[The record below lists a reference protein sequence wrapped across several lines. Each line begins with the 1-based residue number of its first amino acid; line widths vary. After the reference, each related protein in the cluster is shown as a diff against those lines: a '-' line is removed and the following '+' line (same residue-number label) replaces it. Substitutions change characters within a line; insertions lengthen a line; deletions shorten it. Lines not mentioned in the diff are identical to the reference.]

1 MLYEMRGG
9 DRMKGYLVGVVAV
22 AALVSL
28 ASLFLKGKETE
39 RTAKI
44 AFGLILLC
52 EMLLPLAELLPTV
65 WEKLDGEISVPG
77 TEEGAPLYEKT
88 GERAFAEGITRAV
101 SEKFGIPVE
110 QIDVRLESFDFQAM
124 RAEKIFL
131 TLRGRGALS
140 DPKRVERYI
149 TESGLGDCEVNFEIG

>member
-1 MLYEMRGG
+1 
-9 DRMKGYLVGVVAV
+9 MKGYLVGVVAV

-52 EMLLPLAELLPTV
+52 EMLLPLSELLPTV
-65 WEKLDGEISVPG
+65 WEKLGGEISVPG
-77 TEEGAPLYEKT
+77 AEEGTPLYEET
-88 GERAFAEGITRAV
+88 GERAFADGIARAV
-101 SEKFGIPVE
+101 SEKFGIPRE
-110 QIDVRLESFDFQAM
+110 QIDVRLENFDFPSM

-140 DPKRVERYI
+140 DPKTVERYI